1 MTGLMTQ
8 KKRSIIIDTDPGQ
21 DDALAILLALAS
33 PELHV
38 LGIIGV
44 AGNVPLELTTRNIRV
59 ACELAKRSDVYVF
72 AGADRPLKRSLV
84 TAEYVHGS
92 SGLDGVDLPEPTMAL
107 QSRHGV
113 DFLIE
118 AIMGEPAQSV
128 TLCMLGPLT
137 NLAMAL
143 SKEPKIGPRLE
154 EIVLMGGGFFEG
166 GNVTPAA
173 EFNIFVDPEA
183 AQIVLNCGVPIT
195 MLPLDC
201 THQALTSQKRIAAFR
216 DLGTPVG
223 AACAG
228 WMEFFERFD
237 EDKYG
242 TDGGPLHDP
251 NVIAYLLK
259 PEMYRSR
266 FINVEVETSSRLTLG
281 MTVADWWRVSDRKPN
296 VTYVRDVDAD
306 AFYQLLLERIASL

>member
-1 MTGLMTQ
+1 MIQ
-8 KKRSIIIDTDPGQ
+8 KTRSIIVDTDPGQ

-33 PELHV
+33 PELNV

-44 AGNVPLELTTRNIRV
+44 AGNVPLDLTTRNIRV
-59 ACELAKRSDVYVF
+59 VCELANRSDMRVF
-72 AGADRPLKRSLV
+72 AGADRPLKRTLV

-107 QSRHGV
+107 QSQHGV
-113 DFLIE
+113 DFLVE
-118 AIMGEPAQSV
+118 TIMSEPAQSV

-143 SKEPKIGPRLE
+143 KKEPKIGPRLE
-154 EIVLMGGGFFEG
+154 AIVLMGGGFFEG

-183 AQIVLNCGVPIT
+183 AQIVLESGVPIT

-216 DLGTPVG
+216 ALGNPVG
-223 AACAG
+223 VACAG

-251 NVIAYLLK
+251 NVIAFLLK
-259 PEMYRSR
+259 PEIYHSR
-266 FINVEVETSSRLTLG
+266 LINVEVETSSPLTTG
-281 MTVADWWRVSDRKPN
+281 MTVADWWRVSDRTPN